1 MAGPALLDDLV
12 RRSAD
17 PSRVR
22 AGLAQLA
29 DADPAAAERLAA
41 DDELAAAV
49 VAVLGAS
56 RWLGRVVT
64 RDPVALDVLADL
76 DAPPEDAAP
85 DGSPGIGDGVELD
98 RWCRRAHLRIAA
110 RDLLGRDPLETTMAL
125 LTATAARVLAHALRL
140 GGAEHLCVVALGKA
154 GGNELNYASDVDV
167 VVVAPDGGT
176 DHVHA
181 ARRALA
187 VAGRALRVDVDLR
200 PEGRDG
206 ALVRTVDGYRAHWD
220 RWAEPW
226 ERQALLKARPLAGA
240 TDLGRRF
247 ADGAAGALWDHGF
260 DAEAIHA
267 VRAMKARTER
277 HALAGRDGAADLKRT
292 PGGIRDIEFSA
303 QLLQLVH
310 GPLDPG
316 LRVRGTLPALTAL
329 ADGGYVDPDDASWL
343 RASYRLLRRLEHAV
357 QLDEGRQVHALPP
370 ARADRDR
377 IARVLGTV
385 DRPSVAAVDE
395 LDRELVACRA
405 TVRGIHERL
414 YFRPLL
420 DAFTGV
426 EGPLSPEA
434 AATRL
439 HAFGFADAER
449 TRQAVTELTRGLT
462 RSSRLMA
469 TLLPLVLDW
478 LSGAPDPDQG
488 LLALRTLV
496 AADAATVA
504 AAFREST
511 ETARRLSCLA
521 GTSPLLVRGLTRAP
535 DLLADLGAP
544 DTPDR
549 EAVVRRVRASVAAD
563 DPARPVEADAA
574 RRPLRRAVRREMTRI
589 GIGDVLDARDP
600 HAIGSDLATVAHAA
614 VDAAVAVA
622 DPQVPLAVL
631 ALGRLAGGELD
642 YASDLDLL
650 VVHDATDE
658 AGRAEATRA
667 AEAVRRVLVGPS
679 PADRVYEVDLDLRPG
694 GRSGP
699 VVPSRGAVLAHLD
712 RWVEPWQVLALTR
725 LRPLSGDP
733 ALTARLLAQAEPLV
747 WRAVTD
753 ADRRAVRRVKA
764 RAEGER
770 VPAGDDP
777 RFHLKLGPG
786 ALADIELTVAL
797 LLWEHGV
804 RDPATTTGIE
814 ALAAAGHLTRAE
826 ADDLGAAH
834 AFCHRVRN
842 RSTLVAGR
850 PRDALPTG
858 DDLGVLARALD
869 TTAPALR
876 DEYLRLTRRARRV
889 VEHRFYGP

>member
-1 MAGPALLDDLV
+1 MAGLAPLDALV

-17 PSRVR
+17 PARVR
-22 AGLAQLA
+22 TALDHLVASDPSVGARLGE
-29 DADPAAAERLAA
+29 DPALARA
-41 DDELAAAV
+41 T

-56 RWLGRVVT
+56 RWLGRVVA
-64 RDPVALDVLADL
+64 RDPVAIDVLSDL
-76 DAPPEDAAP
+76 DARPDDAVDVLV
-85 DGSPGIGDGVELD
+85 DGPGID
-98 RWCRRAHLRIAA
+98 RWCRREHLRIAA
-110 RDLLGRDPLETTMAL
+110 RDLTDRDPLETTMAL
-125 LTATAARVLAHALRL
+125 LTGAAATVLAHALRL
-140 GGAEHLCVVALGKA
+140 AGAEQLCVVALGKA

-167 VVVAPDGGT
+167 VLVAPDGGP
-176 DHVHA
+176 DDVRA

-187 VAGRALRVDVDLR
+187 LAGLALRIDVDLR

-206 ALVRTVDGYRAHWD
+206 ALVRTVEGYRGHWA

-240 TDLGRRF
+240 AGL
-247 ADGAAGALWDHGF
+247 GAAFAEAAAAAVWDAGF
-260 DAEAIHA
+260 DADAIHS

-277 HALAGRDGAADLKRT
+277 HALAERAGASDLKRT

-310 GPLDPG
+310 GPIDPA

-329 ADGGYVDPDDASWL
+329 ADGGYVDEDDARWL
-343 RASYRLLRRLEHAV
+343 RASYRLLRRVEHAV
-357 QLDEGRQVHALPP
+357 QLDEGRQVHALPHD
-370 ARADRDR
+370 RADLDR
-377 IARVLGTV
+377 IARVLGLG
-385 DRPSVAAVDE
+385 DRPAVAAVDE

-405 TVRGIHERL
+405 TVRSIHERL

-420 DAFTGV
+420 DAFRGV
-426 EGPLSPEA
+426 DGPLSPEA

-469 TLLPLVLDW
+469 ALLPLVLDW
-478 LSGAPDPDQG
+478 LSSAPDPDQG

-496 AADAATVA
+496 AADAAAVA
-504 AAFREST
+504 AACREST
-511 ETARRLSCLA
+511 ETARRLSVLA
-521 GTSPLLVRGLTRAP
+521 GTSPLLVRGLVRAP
-535 DLLADLGAP
+535 ELLADLGTVDVP
-544 DTPDR
+544 PRDV
-549 EAVVRRVRASVAAD
+549 VVRRVRSGVGAD
-563 DPARPVEADAA
+563 PDLDRARSS
-574 RRPLRRAVRREMTRI
+574 LRRAVRREMTRI
-589 GIGDVLDARDP
+589 GIGDVLDDRDP
-600 HAIGSDLATVAHAA
+600 RGVGADLATVAHAA
-614 VDAAVAVA
+614 VDAAVAAA
-622 DPQVPLAVL
+622 DPQVPFAVL

-650 VVHDATDE
+650 MVHDAAGE
-658 AGRAEATRA
+658 EGRAEAARA
-667 AEAVRRVLVGPS
+667 GEVVRRELVGTA

-694 GRSGP
+694 GRSA
-699 VVPSRGAVLAHLD
+699 VAVPSRDAVLAHLE
-712 RWVEPWQVLALTR
+712 RWIEPWQVLALTR

-733 ALTARLLAQAEPLV
+733 DLTDRLLADADPLV

-764 RAEGER
+764 RAETER
-770 VPAGDDP
+770 VPAADDP

-786 ALADIELTVAL
+786 ALADVELTVAL
-797 LLWEHGV
+797 LLWEHGL

-814 ALAAAGHLTRAE
+814 ALAAAGHLTAAE
-826 ADDLGAAH
+826 AAALAAAH
-834 AFCHRVRN
+834 AFCHRARN

-858 DDLGVLARALD
+858 DDLVVLARALD
-869 TTAPALR
+869 TTGPALR

-889 VEHRFYGP
+889 VEARFYGS